1 MLSHLIHSIAAD
13 VTQVIVIDNASQPY
27 VSPLSL
33 SYWPHNLRVIYND
46 EQPPNLSRLWN
57 IGINAAEQHVYS
69 ADHTDHMMWN
79 VALLNDDTVL
89 PSGWY
94 AAVSTALREH
104 PTAAVACGALSHHV
118 QEPILKNAPDSD
130 LLTRMT
136 PWAFIMRG
144 EIGIRGDE
152 TLRWWWGDTDVDW
165 QARQAGGVLIIPGN
179 IAENTCANSSTN
191 GVLLEQAGR
200 DRETFRQKW
209 GGNPW

>member
-33 SYWPHNLRVIYND
+33 SYWPNNLRVLYDD

-57 IGINAAEQHVYS
+57 RGIDAVAKHAHNM
-69 ADHTDHMMWN
+69 DHTTWN
-79 VALLNDDTVL
+79 VAVLNDDTVL

-94 AAVSTALREH
+94 TAVSSALREH
-104 PTAAVACGALSHHV
+104 PTAVAACGALSHHV
-118 QEPILKNAPDSD
+118 REPILKNAPDSD

-152 TLRWWWGDTDVDW
+152 SLRWWWGDTDVDW
-165 QARQAGGVLIIPGN
+165 RAREAGGVLIIPGN
-179 IAENTCANSSTN
+179 IAVNECANASTN
-191 GVLLEQAGR
+191 GPLLEQAGR